1 MKKKTT
7 IAIAVTGLLAI
18 AGCSGPVDLGPAET
32 PTSVPTSAEHFIEY
46 RPGGSKFI
54 GPVEASF
61 PAPSATETRSQSLGD
76 ILAPP
81 TPAEPQEPI
90 QGLLPPTSPWQ
101 PAPAPWQVELPEVTD
116 LPPLPPEK

>member
-1 MKKKTT
+1 MKKT
-7 IAIAVTGLLAI
+7 IAALAIAGLAI
-18 AGCSGPVDLGPAET
+18 AGCASPMPEEQVEQSSL
-32 PTSVPTSAEHFIEY
+32 PTSAEHVIEY

-54 GPVEASF
+54 GPVEASV
-61 PAPSATETRSQSLGD
+61 PAHSLTETRSQSLGD

-116 LPPLPPEK
+116 LPPLPTEK

>member
-1 MKKKTT
+1 MKKTLIT
-7 IAIAVTGLLAI
+7 LALAGLAL
-18 AGCSGPVDLGPAET
+18 AGCGSPIEDSDPVELSD
-32 PTSVPTSAEHFIEY
+32 Y
-46 RPGGSKFI
+46 RPGGSEFI
-54 GPVEASF
+54 GPVEASL
-61 PAPSATETRSQSLGD
+61 PAHSLTETRSQSLGD

-116 LPPLPPEK
+116 LPPLPAEK

>member
-1 MKKKTT
+1 MKKTL
-7 IAIAVTGLLAI
+7 VTLALAGLAL
-18 AGCSGPVDLGPAET
+18 AGCGSPIPDSA
-32 PTSVPTSAEHFIEY
+32 PTEVGVPTH
-46 RPGGSKFI
+46 
-54 GPVEASF
+54 VL
-61 PAPSATETRSQSLGD
+61 TETNSQSLGD

-116 LPPLPPEK
+116 LPPLPAEK

>member
-1 MKKKTT
+1 MKT
-7 IAIAVTGLLAI
+7 LAI
-18 AGCSGPVDLGPAET
+18 LAAAGLVLAGCGSPIPDSEPVET
-32 PTSVPTSAEHFIEY
+32 SLPTSAEHVIEY

-54 GPVEASF
+54 GPVEASV
-61 PAPSATETRSQSLGD
+61 PAHSLTETRSQSLGD

-90 QGLLPPTSPWQ
+90 LGLLPPTSPWQ

-116 LPPLPPEK
+116 LPPLPTEK

>member
-54 GPVEASF
+54 GPV
-61 PAPSATETRSQSLGD
+61 PAPSATETASQSLGD
-76 ILAPP
+76 LLLPP
-81 TPAEPQEPI
+81 TPTTTLEPI
-90 QGLLPPTSPWQ
+90 EGLLPPTSPWQ

-116 LPPLPPEK
+116 LPPLPAEK

>member
-1 MKKKTT
+1 MKKTLIT
-7 IAIAVTGLLAI
+7 LALAGLAL
-18 AGCSGPVDLGPAET
+18 AGCGSPIPDSEPEAY
-32 PTSVPTSAEHFIEY
+32 SSFPTSAEHFIEY

-54 GPVEASF
+54 GPVEASV
-61 PAPSATETRSQSLGD
+61 PAPSEPVTTSQSLGD

-90 QGLLPPTSPWQ
+90 LGLLPPTSPWQ

-116 LPPLPPEK
+116 LPPLPAEK